1 MTKFDSCKAFHFSH
15 SFSVL
20 FKKET
25 SAAAS
30 SSSSVRRVSEPEL
43 ATNAVVIVKEEIMEQ
58 DSDYEEF
65 PAYSLEISPEA
76 AADVKVKL
84 EEIFDWSGQEDA
96 DEDGTS
102 Y

>member
-30 SSSSVRRVSEPEL
+30 SSSSVRRVSE
-43 ATNAVVIVKEEIMEQ
+43 Q

-84 EEIFDWSGQEDA
+84 EEIL
-96 DEDGTS
+96 
-102 Y
+102 

>member
-30 SSSSVRRVSEPEL
+30 SSSSVRRVSE
-43 ATNAVVIVKEEIMEQ
+43 Q

-65 PAYSLEISPEA
+65 PAYSREIISPKRQQTLRWNWRKFSTGRAMKMLMKMEPAIEA
-76 AADVKVKL
+76 IRD
-84 EEIFDWSGQEDA
+84 EEYAE
-96 DEDGTS
+96 
-102 Y
+102 